1 MDEFLDT
8 RPLSHSLTLIITTRT
23 RKKSDDTISQ
33 LRNHSRKKVAKSTYP
48 SNARIEFRAEH
59 LDLTSLVSIQQLSRK
74 LLRSLSK
81 LDVLILNA
89 GYGGFTGVKLLY
101 AVWLVL
107 TDWKHS
113 VTWPSYKISGVGL
126 ITKPQ
131 CTLETTQSLSN
142 GIPPTPPTGDPR
154 RDDSPLGEVFCSN
167 VFGHYLLTHN
177 LTRLLSTPHPTP
189 GRIIWISSLE
199 AYAHTFSPADI
210 QGLASTTAYESS
222 KRLTDILALTA
233 SLPST
238 APWTHRFL
246 TSTPAPSTPT
256 TKQRPRMYLAHP
268 GICATAIVP
277 LNLFLYYGMLAAF
290 YIARWLGSPWHTI
303 SAYTGACAPVWL
315 ALAPQSTLDAL
326 EEKDGPGKWGSVTD
340 FWGSGRVARTEVE
353 GWGYG
358 GVAGERGE
366 GRKGRMRGARDLTS
380 EAREEFEG
388 LGRECWGA
396 MEELR
401 AAWEERLR
409 GIGEGL

>member
-1 MDEFLDT
+1 
-8 RPLSHSLTLIITTRT
+8 LTLIITTRT
-23 RKKSDDTISQ
+23 KKKSDDAISQ
-33 LRNHSRKKVAKSTYP
+33 LRNHSRKKAAKSTYP

-74 LLRSLSK
+74 LLRSLPK

-113 VTWPSYKISGVGL
+113 VTWPSYKVSGVGL

-131 CTLETTQSLSN
+131 CTLETTQPLSN
-142 GIPPTPPTGDPR
+142 GIPPTPPNGIPH
-154 RDDSPLGEVFCSN
+154 RDESPPLGEVFCSN

-177 LTRLLSTPHPTP
+177 LTPLLSTPHPTP

-238 APWTHRFL
+238 YPWTHRFL
-246 TSTPAPSTPT
+246 TSAPTPSTT
-256 TKQRPRMYLAHP
+256 TKQKPRMYLAHP

-277 LNLFLYYGMLAAF
+277 LSLFLYYGMLAAF

-326 EEKDGPGKWGSVTD
+326 EEKDGSGKWGSVTD

-358 GVAGERGE
+358 GVVGERGE
-366 GRKGRMRGARDLTS
+366 GRKGRMRGAKNVTS

-388 LGRECWGA
+388 FGRECWGA

-401 AAWEERLR
+401 VVWAERLR
-409 GIGEGL
+409 VVGEGL